1 MRYLRE
7 SVDGATHIAIYRDSP
22 RSRKVLDGYLYPL
35 SVNSRKM
42 INGVMVPLPDAL
54 PANFPAGKSKS
65 KFRKVIKD
73 IPLYWCSV
81 SCLTWSAALYC
92 SNVLLLSYPIT
103 SLTSHI
109 TNHHTDIYSQ
119 TYKHIYISSFSSFPF
134 FLLLL
139 YLLCVQP
146 YHRDLPQQNLRSPT
160 HSQPRSAKRAAW
172 R

>member
-65 KFRKVIKD
+65 KIKGS
-73 IPLYWCSV
+73 LS
-81 SCLTWSAALYC
+81 LYC
-92 SNVLLLSYPIT
+92 WHLISHVVL
-103 SLTSHI
+103 H
-109 TNHHTDIYSQ
+109 
-119 TYKHIYISSFSSFPF
+119 
-134 FLLLL
+134 
-139 YLLCVQP
+139 
-146 YHRDLPQQNLRSPT
+146 
-160 HSQPRSAKRAAW
+160 
-172 R
+172 